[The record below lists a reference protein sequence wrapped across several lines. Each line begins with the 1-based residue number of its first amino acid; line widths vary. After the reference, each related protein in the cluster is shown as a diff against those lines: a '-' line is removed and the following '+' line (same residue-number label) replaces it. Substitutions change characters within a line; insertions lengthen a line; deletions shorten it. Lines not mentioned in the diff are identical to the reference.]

1 MMEGK
6 ENLSES
12 QWDILLRIH
21 GKRRVGNRKGEGPQL
36 SWRTEAER
44 QPRRDE
50 SVYIAQYQVKQ
61 GNQGFVSLESRRYNL
76 RTGSKHSP

>member
-1 MMEGK
+1 MEGK

-12 QWDILLRIH
+12 QWDILLRIQ
-21 GKRRVGNRKGEGPQL
+21 GKKRVGNRKREGPQL

-44 QPRRDE
+44 RPSLDE

-61 GNQGFVSLESRRYNL
+61 GNRGFVSLESRRYNR
-76 RTGSKHSP
+76 RTGSEHPP